1 MYLLIIYSLLL
12 TNDSGLC
19 FLQQKNPGMN
29 ICTFIFLIYEI
40 IPSIFIEQ
48 FNVYQALFSG
58 GRYTVVEE
66 TRVLL
71 SYILVEKT
79 NNYQEGK

>member
-1 MYLLIIYSLLL
+1 
-12 TNDSGLC
+12 
-19 FLQQKNPGMN
+19 MN
-29 ICTFIFLIYEI
+29 IRMFIFLIYEI

-48 FNVYQALFSG
+48 FNVYQALLSG

-71 SYILVEKT
+71 SCILVEKT
-79 NNYQEGK
+79 NNNQEDK